1 MAQVKIAADS
11 GGGTIAIKGPA
22 TTGSN
27 AAREVT
33 LEDTYSGNATFVTK
47 DSNGN
52 VGVGTSS
59 PSNIGSGY
67 NTIEAKGDATNGSGV
82 VLATSNAGIQT
93 QLISSEPSGIGV
105 VGTRTNHPC
114 TFSINNAEK
123 CRIATDGTFC
133 VGGTGFGAQGAFT
146 VKPNYDDGAAQVIT
160 ERANTTNVSIVWEM
174 KNNGGQ
180 VGRIEHDH
188 TSAALVSG
196 SDYRLKEN
204 DVAISDGITRV
215 KQLRPIRFNWKAEPS
230 KTVDGFFAHEVQS
243 IVPEA
248 VSGEKDAVDEDD
260 KIIMQGMVTE
270 RLVPLLTAAL
280 KEAIAKIETLET
292 KVAALEAG

>member
-11 GGGTIAIKGPA
+11 GGGTIAVKCPA

-27 AAREVT
+27 AARQVT
-33 LEDTYSGNATFVTK
+33 LEDTYSGNATFITK
-47 DSNGN
+47 NSNGDVCIGDTTPEARLEVVDSEFTQLYLKGSGN
-52 VGVGTSS
+52 VGGVRFGNTTSQ
-59 PSNIGSGY
+59 NGYIYYDNGANMNFHTSGAERARI
-67 NTIEAKGDATNGSGV
+67 TSDGV
-82 VLATSNAGIQT
+82 
-93 QLISSEPSGIGV
+93 
-105 VGTRTNHPC
+105 
-114 TFSINNAEK
+114 
-123 CRIATDGTFC
+123 FC
-133 VGGTGFGAQGAFT
+133 VGGTGFGAAAAFT

-160 ERANTTNVSIVWEM
+160 DRANTTNVSIVWEM
-174 KNNGGQ
+174 KNNGSQ
-180 VGRIEHDH
+180 AGRIEHDH
-188 TSAALVSG
+188 TSAGLVSG

-204 DVAISDGITRV
+204 DVVISDGITRV

-280 KEAIAKIETLET
+280 KEAITKIETLET

>member
-1 MAQVKIAADS
+1 MSRLIVDGIKHSSASSNNIDLTSAGKVGIGIASPTGIFAVSD
-11 GGGTIAIKGPA
+11 GTRTAEINPH
-22 TTGSN
+22 
-27 AAREVT
+27 
-33 LEDTYSGNATFVTK
+33 
-47 DSNGN
+47 SNG
-52 VGVGTSS
+52 TY
-59 PSNIGSGY
+59 IG
-67 NTIEAKGDATNGSGV
+67 N
-82 VLATSNAGIQT
+82 
-93 QLISSEPSGIGV
+93 
-105 VGTRTNHPC
+105 RTNHPVL
-114 TFSINNAEK
+114 FQINAAEK

-133 VGGTGFGAQGAFT
+133 VGGTVFGAAGAFT

-188 TSAALVSG
+188 TSAGLVSG
-196 SDYRLKEN
+196 SDYRLKEK
-204 DVAISDGITRV
+204 DTPISDGITRV

-248 VSGEKDAVDEDD
+248 VSGEKDAVDKDNN
-260 KIIMQGMVTE
+260 IIMQGMVTE

-292 KVAALEAG
+292 KVAALEGGG

>member
-1 MAQVKIAADS
+1 MAEVKIAADS
-11 GGGTIAIKGPA
+11 GGGTIAVKGPA

-47 DSNGN
+47 NSSGN
-52 VGVGTSS
+52 VTIGGSGNTTDQGYRLTVQGSSNASYSQYFDSTTGTTYGSDGTIIGLINGEAYLHNREAKAVIFGTSNNERARITS
-59 PSNIGSGY
+59 
-67 NTIEAKGDATNGSGV
+67 DGV
-82 VLATSNAGIQT
+82 
-93 QLISSEPSGIGV
+93 
-105 VGTRTNHPC
+105 
-114 TFSINNAEK
+114 
-123 CRIATDGTFC
+123 FC
-133 VGGTGFGAQGAFT
+133 VGGTVFGASGALT
-146 VKPNYDDGAAQVIT
+146 IKPNYDDGAAQIIT

-280 KEAIAKIETLET
+280 KEAITKIETLET